1 MNWEVRVKLTTDLV
15 IAFFNEKSENAFMHL
30 FLPQLLN
37 KFVTKTEIRFLGDPD
52 NWLLWHQH
60 KNNKDVHM
68 GVESHFIFPAPDSG
82 KQPFGASTRPPVRNR
97 RTVNLVQA

>member
-1 MNWEVRVKLTTDLV
+1 MKLTTDLV

-52 NWLLWHQH
+52 NWLL
-60 KNNKDVHM
+60 
-68 GVESHFIFPAPDSG
+68 
-82 KQPFGASTRPPVRNR
+82 
-97 RTVNLVQA
+97 